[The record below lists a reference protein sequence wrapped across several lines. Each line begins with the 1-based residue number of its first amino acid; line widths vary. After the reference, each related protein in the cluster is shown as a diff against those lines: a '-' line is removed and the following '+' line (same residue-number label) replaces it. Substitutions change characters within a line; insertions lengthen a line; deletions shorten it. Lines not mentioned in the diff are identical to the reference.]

1 MTYLRDGLLS
11 IGSFATAARLSL
23 KALRLY
29 DQLGLLNPHYIDP
42 ESSYRYYH
50 ADQIHRARLIR
61 MMREMEM
68 PLATIRQVLAASP
81 AEAELLVHAYWR
93 MVEARMAQARR
104 IVPDLVAHL
113 YQEPIMTLDVNVR
126 TVEPQPILSITKRV
140 KVDQLDQT
148 IQESLR
154 TLYARIDEQE
164 GDPAGPPFG
173 LFHGP
178 INHEDDGPLEVC
190 VPVHAAMKG
199 HGEAAARLL
208 EGGKLAYVVMTGAQ
222 TDFPA
227 ILEGYDAVQD
237 WIQKNGYRPVGSPR
251 EIWHSPP
258 GPDARMEVA
267 WLIEGV

>member
-1 MTYLRDGLLS
+1 MTR
-11 IGSFATAARLSL
+11 
-23 KALRLY
+23 
-29 DQLGLLNPHYIDP
+29 
-42 ESSYRYYH
+42 
-50 ADQIHRARLIR
+50 
-61 MMREMEM
+61 
-68 PLATIRQVLAASP
+68 
-81 AEAELLVHAYWR
+81 
-93 MVEARMAQARR
+93 
-104 IVPDLVAHL
+104 
-113 YQEPIMTLDVNVR
+113 DVNVR

-154 TLYARIDEQE
+154 TLYARIDAQE
-164 GDPAGPPFG
+164 GEPAGPPFG

-190 VPVHAAMKG
+190 VPVHAAMQG
-199 HGEAAARLL
+199 HGEAVARLL

-237 WIQKNGYRPVGSPR
+237 WIQTNGYRPVGSPR